1 MKMRSVAPMKIAK
14 IGYIVVSVLFCIAGI
29 LFIALPEI
37 STKIVGIEIGIAAI
51 VFGIVKL
58 IGYFSKDLYRLA
70 FQFDLEFGILMVVLG
85 TIVLFHPKNVMAF
98 ISTAFGIAIL
108 FDGLF
113 KIRIALDSKR
123 FGIKDWW
130 LILSLAIIAGIM
142 GVALIFGS
150 AFGAGVLTILI
161 GVSFL
166 SEGILNLYTVIL
178 LKQTQLNFLKRIG
191 ENYVFFKSGSKVPHP
206 DTDTDGYSYDT
217 IGYRHDQYSSKLR
230 YADVSAIGYG
240 NGCRSE

>member
-14 IGYIVVSVLFCIAGI
+14 IGYIAVSVLFCIVGI

-85 TIVLFHPKNVMAF
+85 TIVLFNPKNVMAF
-98 ISTAFGIAIL
+98 IAAAFGIAIL

-130 LILSLAIIAGIM
+130 LILSLAIIAGII
-142 GVALIFGS
+142 GVALIFDS
-150 AFGAGVLTILI
+150 AFGAGVLTILM

-166 SEGILNLYTVIL
+166 SEGILNLYTVIRTVL
-178 LKQTQLNFLKRIG
+178 IVKNQ
-191 ENYVFFKSGSKVPHP
+191 VP
-206 DTDTDGYSYDT
+206 DFVETDTIEFFEKD
-217 IGYRHDQYSSKLR
+217 R
-230 YADVSAIGYG
+230 
-240 NGCRSE
+240 

>member
-14 IGYIVVSVLFCIAGI
+14 IGYIAVSVLFCIAGI

-98 ISTAFGIAIL
+98 IAAAFGIAIL

-130 LILSLAIIAGIM
+130 LILSLAILAGII
-142 GVALIFGS
+142 GVALIFDS
-150 AFGAGVLTILI
+150 AFGAGVLTILM

-166 SEGILNLYTVIL
+166 SEGILNLYTVIRTVL
-178 LKQTQLNFLKRIG
+178 IVKNQ
-191 ENYVFFKSGSKVPHP
+191 VP
-206 DTDTDGYSYDT
+206 DFVETDTIEFFEKD
-217 IGYRHDQYSSKLR
+217 R
-230 YADVSAIGYG
+230 
-240 NGCRSE
+240 

>member
-51 VFGIVKL
+51 VFCIVKL

-85 TIVLFHPKNVMAF
+85 TIVLFNPKNVMAF
-98 ISTAFGIAIL
+98 IAAAFGIAIL

-130 LILSLAIIAGIM
+130 LILSLAIIAGII
-142 GVALIFGS
+142 GVALIFDS

-166 SEGILNLYTVIL
+166 SEGILNLYTVIRTVL
-178 LKQTQLNFLKRIG
+178 IVKNQ
-191 ENYVFFKSGSKVPHP
+191 VP
-206 DTDTDGYSYDT
+206 DFVETDTIEFFEKD
-217 IGYRHDQYSSKLR
+217 R
-230 YADVSAIGYG
+230 
-240 NGCRSE
+240 

>member
-98 ISTAFGIAIL
+98 IAAAFGIAIL

-130 LILSLAIIAGIM
+130 LILSLAIIAGII
-142 GVALIFGS
+142 GVALIFDS

-166 SEGILNLYTVIL
+166 SEGILNLYTVIRTVL
-178 LKQTQLNFLKRIG
+178 IVKNQ
-191 ENYVFFKSGSKVPHP
+191 VP
-206 DTDTDGYSYDT
+206 DFVETDTIEFFEKD
-217 IGYRHDQYSSKLR
+217 K
-230 YADVSAIGYG
+230 
-240 NGCRSE
+240 

>member
-1 MKMRSVAPMKIAK
+1 MKTRSVAPMKIAK

-29 LFIALPEI
+29 LFIALSEI

-70 FQFDLEFGILMVVLG
+70 FQFDLEFGIMMVVLG

-98 ISTAFGIAIL
+98 IAAAFGIAIL

-130 LILSLAIIAGIM
+130 LILSLAIIAGII
-142 GVALIFGS
+142 GVALIFDS

-166 SEGILNLYTVIL
+166 SEGILNLYTVIRTVL
-178 LKQTQLNFLKRIG
+178 IVKNQ
-191 ENYVFFKSGSKVPHP
+191 VP
-206 DTDTDGYSYDT
+206 DFVETDTIEFFERD
-217 IGYRHDQYSSKLR
+217 R
-230 YADVSAIGYG
+230 
-240 NGCRSE
+240 

>member
-85 TIVLFHPKNVMAF
+85 TIVLFHPENLMAF
-98 ISTAFGIAIL
+98 IAAAFGIAIL

-130 LILSLAIIAGIM
+130 LILSLAIIAGII
-142 GVALIFGS
+142 GVALIFDS
-150 AFGAGVLTILI
+150 AFGAGVLTILM

-166 SEGILNLYTVIL
+166 SEGILNLYTVIRTVL
-178 LKQTQLNFLKRIG
+178 IVKNQ
-191 ENYVFFKSGSKVPHP
+191 VP
-206 DTDTDGYSYDT
+206 DFVETDTIEFFEKD
-217 IGYRHDQYSSKLR
+217 R
-230 YADVSAIGYG
+230 
-240 NGCRSE
+240 

>member
-1 MKMRSVAPMKIAK
+1 MKIAK
-14 IGYIVVSVLFCIAGI
+14 IGYIAVSVLFCIAGI

-70 FQFDLEFGILMVVLG
+70 FQFDLEFGIMMVVLG

-98 ISTAFGIAIL
+98 IAAAFGIAIL

-130 LILSLAIIAGIM
+130 LILSLAIIAGII
-142 GVALIFGS
+142 GVALIFDS
-150 AFGAGVLTILI
+150 AFGAGVLTILM

-166 SEGILNLYTVIL
+166 SEGILNLYTVIRTVL
-178 LKQTQLNFLKRIG
+178 IVKNQ
-191 ENYVFFKSGSKVPHP
+191 VP
-206 DTDTDGYSYDT
+206 DFVETDTIEFFEKD
-217 IGYRHDQYSSKLR
+217 R
-230 YADVSAIGYG
+230 
-240 NGCRSE
+240 